1 MSAQSFPASL
11 VHSSLF
17 SKTERVRSKTAK
29 EHSPSFSLR
38 LQKSEDV
45 VKPDGTLD
53 VSDDRSVGLV
63 HEFDSDLGNTSS
75 RSGSAEDLDKSV
87 LAPHISSDP

>member
-1 MSAQSFPASL
+1 MQNS
-11 VHSSLF
+11 
-17 SKTERVRSKTAK
+17 RN
-29 EHSPSFSLR
+29 HSPSFSLR

-75 RSGSAEDLDKSV
+75 RSGSAENLDKSV
-87 LAPHISSDP
+87 LAPLRISSDPWESRNSWVLTDLA